1 MKCSKCGTEL
11 QPNYKFCTKCGTPIN
26 SPVSENQSEKGLI
39 DNITH
44 FGTFI
49 QRGTQGV
56 QNEIRNE
63 QRARLEQEA
72 RNLGMEVVKPSRSGI
87 LPNATLNTDNM
98 NGQPRER
105 RISVDSESVE
115 GVEIVNGRAI
125 WNIQKGQVARL
136 ITEAEFANTDN
147 LKGVIVQEGCTAI
160 IYVDGEMV
168 SLMQSGVY
176 SFPVKSVFEKK
187 LEEQQKD
194 LEREWKELDS
204 QAEALNKEV
213 QQKADEYSRTF
224 RARGVFGEIA
234 AFGRGIMNFLFGEKK
249 GEDKATRTRRIEHTA
264 QKLKLNVAPKI
275 CRVYLVSNRMLN
287 LLFDVRGTSSGDCEF
302 VPMVIPTKILDL
314 KVAVTAQLQ
323 ITNVN
328 VFVRNYLVD
337 KKSVSLLDIQQLL
350 LPAVKT
356 TLTQTLRNFN
366 YQENGLPDEIISI
379 LKGKLQTACNERIT
393 GMEVN
398 NILDITDRNDD
409 FSRFREVERELFAS
423 EKELDFLQRT
433 GEFRNRLEQENNRQA
448 VNKASNEEQ
457 LRQAIQA
464 INKDKL
470 LSEDEMAQFVFLL
483 QSEKRI
489 REAKTREEEYEALGD
504 LRKSGLVM
512 DDEIAALQL
521 SLEQGRISREN
532 VRDLLRVQTEQK
544 LNLSRQIAA
553 FELSDNQ
560 LQHDI
565 ANEMRL
571 ARHKGD
577 LMAAELEAKRMED
590 SYLEEKR
597 RRDDDYQFARMQRN
611 DDFEFQKKQREQ
623 ALREQQNQMDY
634 SRVRQDREDELS
646 ALERRAALARQNMQ
660 AMKDAELRELQEK
673 NRSAENL
680 STIQANV
687 QMNRDNNFMQM
698 NADQIRAAQLSH
710 LDKEAQVAMAQSYSS
725 EKENELRAAQ
735 QQEQKALYEQMLQQ
749 QNLQSAQMQQQMLQM
764 AQMMQQ
770 GMMGVSQNQMD
781 MQRQQFMQQQQMQ
794 QQRYDDQVAMK
805 NEYRDNAAY
814 QQQRMDHVQDQALGT
829 VGRVSSAAA
838 NNINAFNGGGMNAQP
853 QNATAKYCPECGSVV
868 SQDELFCPDCGCK
881 L

>member
-1 MKCSKCGTEL
+1 MKCTKCGTEL
-11 QPNYKFCTKCGTPIN
+11 QSNYKFCTKCGTPIS

-44 FGTFI
+44 LGTFI
-49 QRGTQGV
+49 QRGSQGV

-72 RNLGMEVVKPSRSGI
+72 RNLGMEVVKPSMSGP
-87 LPNATLNTDNM
+87 LNTMLNTDNM

-125 WNIQKGQVARL
+125 WSIQKGQVARL
-136 ITEAEFANTDN
+136 ITEAEFTNADS

-176 SFPVKSVFEKK
+176 SFPAKSVFEKK

-194 LEREWKELDS
+194 LERERKELDS

-234 AFGRGIMNFLFGEKK
+234 AFGRGVMNFLFGEKK

-264 QKLKLNVAPKI
+264 QKLKLNAAPKI
-275 CRVYLVSNRMLN
+275 CRVYIVSNRILN
-287 LLFDVRGTSSGDCEF
+287 LLFDVHEASSGDCEF

-350 LPAVKT
+350 LPAVKA

-366 YQENGLPDEIISI
+366 YQENGLPDEIITI
-379 LKGKLQTACNERIT
+379 LKGKIQTACNERIT
-393 GMEVN
+393 GMEVTK
-398 NILDITDRNDD
+398 ILDITDRNDD

-433 GEFRNRLEQENNRQA
+433 GEFRNRLEQENNQQT

-504 LRKSGLVM
+504 LRKSGLVK

-577 LMAAELEAKRMED
+577 LMAAELEVKRLED
-590 SYLEEKR
+590 SYEEEKR

-838 NNINAFNGGGMNAQP
+838 NNINAFNGGGVNTQP
-853 QNATAKYCPECGSVV
+853 QNATTKYCPECGSVV
-868 SQDELFCPDCGCK
+868 SQDELFCPECGCK